1 MGWLLGLLSPT
12 IVNKIKDNYDRK
24 SFFEAV
30 KTELSELSFQLCITG
45 FKLGQE
51 YGQLDK
57 NGIQVIKTQLSAYQ
71 GSEKIKN
78 ITKLLNLLLNA
89 SDDEFIII
97 MKSQRAQQGRSLSL
111 KTHSISL
118 LDSNPKGI
126 SRLPIE
132 VQSKIYEFKNK
143 LNIYNQEVLWLREHV
158 KLTFIP
164 DMTSANHTNVTNDIH
179 QRYAD
184 LQKICESICKKVHAI
199 KESKV

>member
-12 IVNKIKDNYDRK
+12 IINKIKDNYDRK

-30 KTELSELSFQLCITG
+30 KTELSELGFQLCITG

-57 NGIQVIKTQLSAYQ
+57 HGIQEIKTQLTTYQ
-71 GSEKIKN
+71 GSENIKS
-78 ITKLLNLLLNA
+78 ILEWMDVLLNS
-89 SDDEFIII
+89 SDEEFNIL
-97 MKSQRAQQGRSLSL
+97 MNSNRAQPGRNLSL
-111 KTHSISL
+111 KTHTVSL

-126 SRLPIE
+126 SRLPIKL
-132 VQSKIYEFKNK
+132 QSKIYELKNK
-143 LNIYNQEVLWLREHV
+143 LNIYNQEVTWLREHV

-164 DMTSANHTNVTNDIH
+164 DMTSANHTNVTNDIY
-179 QRYAD
+179 QRYAEF
-184 LQKICESICKKVHAI
+184 QKICESICKKVYVI